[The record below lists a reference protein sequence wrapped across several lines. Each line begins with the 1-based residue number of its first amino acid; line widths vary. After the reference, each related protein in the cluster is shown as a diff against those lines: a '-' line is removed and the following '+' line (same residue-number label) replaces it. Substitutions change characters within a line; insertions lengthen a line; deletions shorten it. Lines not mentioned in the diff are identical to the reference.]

1 MRWHYRDPLLLWLF
15 VPAYLA
21 HLAEEWWAGFPEWIA
36 AFAGRPL
43 PGEAFLAMNAAA
55 LLLLFAATMAATRRE
70 SAGWLAVAIA
80 TVFTLN
86 AVLHL
91 LGAFASASYSP
102 GMVTGVVLYVPLGL
116 LTLLRAW
123 HQQPP
128 SQFARG
134 VAAGV
139 AVHAVVIVVAFAAT
153 G

>member
-36 AFAGRPL
+36 AFTGRPL
-43 PGEAFLAMNAAA
+43 PGEAFLAINAAA
-55 LLLLFAATMAATRRE
+55 LILLFAATMAATRRE

-123 HQQPP
+123 HQQLP